1 MLAKGDVHG
10 LERGVS
16 EVGDPTAEDDSPK
29 KVAGDMNSNDRTA
42 DAVFS
47 YRSLA
52 VKATARWTMA
62 TLGKSGRRDGRRTDA
77 RGEVAQRTV
86 CRFAVS

>member
-1 MLAKGDVHG
+1 MSWCVEC
-10 LERGVS
+10 LEWAIRPRKV
-16 EVGDPTAEDDSPK
+16 PSPS
-29 KVAGDMNSNDRTA
+29 KVAGDMNSNDLTA

-47 YRSLA
+47 YCSRV

-62 TLGKSGRRDGRRTDA
+62 KLGRSGRRVERRTDA

>member
-1 MLAKGDVHG
+1 
-10 LERGVS
+10 VS
-16 EVGDPTAEDDSPK
+16 EVGDPTAEDLSPST
-29 KVAGDMNSNDRTA
+29 VAGETNSNDRTA

-47 YRSLA
+47 YCSRA

-62 TLGKSGRRDGRRTDA
+62 TLRRSGKRVERRTDA

-86 CRFAVS
+86 CRFAAS